1 MCLHH
6 IKTVQVTIVLEGVM
20 VDVKQKGQKV
30 VKFWQC
36 ILARTVTKWISG
48 TLDNFKRC

>member
-1 MCLHH
+1 MCWHH

-30 VKFWQC
+30 VKFDNVYLLEEKQNEF
-36 ILARTVTKWISG
+36 G
-48 TLDNFKRC
+48 NFK